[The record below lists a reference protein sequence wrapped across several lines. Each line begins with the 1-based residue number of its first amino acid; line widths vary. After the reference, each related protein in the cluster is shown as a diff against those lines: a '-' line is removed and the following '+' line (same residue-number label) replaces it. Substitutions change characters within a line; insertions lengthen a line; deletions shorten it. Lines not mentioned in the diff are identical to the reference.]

1 MSTPTMRDMLVFIA
15 EHPDAFMGAIDK
27 KSGEVDFKAL
37 EVLALRGDAL
47 TILERKTTFDAEA
60 RNEFL
65 DSVFSL
71 VADYAAGMNKSV
83 KASNRFGF
91 LTPSGYKVTVSLE
104 PETNS

>member
-1 MSTPTMRDMLVFIA
+1 MSNPTMRDMLAFIA
-15 EHPDAFMGAIDK
+15 EHAEVFSGAVDK
-27 KSGEVDFKAL
+27 KTGSVDVKAL
-37 EVLALRGDAL
+37 EILAIRGDAL
-47 TILERKTTFDAEA
+47 TILERKTTFDDDA

-104 PETNS
+104 AE